1 MTKFILLFAFGL
13 LMTATVSAQSKD
25 AKISAAIQSVMNAQV
40 LAWNAGDIEG
50 FMKGYWKSDEMKFV
64 SGDNVSRGWQ
74 AALDRYR
81 KEIRFQSEN
90 GCADVFRLWKSAS
103 SRTTRQ
109 SSSAVGR
116 WRVNKTLRK
125 GSSRCFSANSKT
137 AGKSSSTTL
146 LNLTLSSGSGF
157 RIIRASL
164 NAARK
169 R

>member
-50 FMKGYWKSDEMKFV
+50 FMQGYWKSDEMKFV

-81 KEIRFQSEN
+81 KKYDSKAKMGVLTFSDIEVSVISNDAAIVLGSWALAREKD
-90 GCADVFRLWKSAS
+90 AP
-103 SRTTRQ
+103 
-109 SSSAVGR
+109 
-116 WRVNKTLRK
+116 K
-125 GSSRCFSANSKT
+125 GKF
-137 AGKSSSTTL
+137 TL
-146 LNLTLSSGSGF
+146 LF
-157 RIIRASL
+157 RKFKDGWKIVLDHTS
-164 NAARK
+164 
-169 R
+169 